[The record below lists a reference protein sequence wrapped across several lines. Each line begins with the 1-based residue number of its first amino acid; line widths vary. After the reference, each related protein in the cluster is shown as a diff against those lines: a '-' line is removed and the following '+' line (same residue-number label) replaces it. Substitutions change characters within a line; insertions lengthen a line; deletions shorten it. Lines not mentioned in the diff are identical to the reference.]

1 MQKVEFINSNN
12 NFSAIYADLLAQ
24 FPKSELKSK
33 ERFEELLKN
42 PDYRAYSVKISGE
55 NAGYVILFTDKKNN
69 TLWLDYI
76 AIFKENHSKGFG
88 TGIFNA
94 MKKEFSE
101 FLGIWLEVEKP
112 DENEPDTLR
121 RIKFYKKLGAQL
133 VSENYIYPNNDGGLS
148 MDLYFL
154 PFCEANFVKKMHKCV
169 KTAFE
174 TIHSD
179 VENIEKIFD
188 KIVREKFVIRNTLP
202 PAPLMSKK
210 GGH

>member
-12 NFSAIYADLLAQ
+12 DFSTLYEDLLAQ

-33 ERFEELLKN
+33 ERFDELLKN
-42 PDYRAYSVKISGE
+42 PDYKAYSVKIDGE
-55 NAGYVILFTDKKNN
+55 NAGYVIFFIDKKNN

-76 AIFKENHSKGFG
+76 AIFKEHHSKGFG
-88 TGIFNA
+88 TRIFEA
-94 MKKEFSE
+94 MKKEFFE
-101 FLGIWLEVEKP
+101 FSGVWLEIEKP

-121 RIKFYKKLGAQL
+121 RRKFYKKLGARI
-133 VSENYIYPNNDGGLS
+133 VSENYIYPNNNGGLS

-154 PFCEANFVKKMHKCV
+154 PFCEENFAKKMHKCV

-179 VENIEKIFD
+179 VENIEKIID
-188 KIVREKFVIRNTLP
+188 KIK
-202 PAPLMSKK
+202 
-210 GGH
+210 